1 MDKNLAKIPL
11 GVKIS
16 VIIPTYNRR
25 KSLIT
30 AIQSVLDQTYQV
42 STIYICDD
50 GSTDDSFHEI
60 QKINDSRIRWLD
72 CGRNYMPSVPRNYGI
87 QQCLDADYIAFLD
100 SDDIW
105 LPEKIEIQLSYI
117 FNLGIKSICSNAI
130 LNSSRNINEGI
141 YFNSL
146 TNEFITYKKL
156 LKNNKIICS
165 SVMIEKTL
173 LLKGGGFNESKVLRG
188 IEDYELWL
196 RIASYK
202 DWYYLSVPLLRYS
215 SNSHDSIRIESLNP
229 VIQKTIILKF
239 HLKWLLK
246 KRLIFKTLHS
256 LYLYFNI
263 YLDSN
268 LKN

>member
-16 VIIPTYNRR
+16 VVIPTYNRR
-25 KSLIT
+25 ESLIT
-30 AIQSVLDQTYQV
+30 AIQSVLNQTYQV

-50 GSTDDSFHEI
+50 GSTDDSFLEI
-60 QKINDSRIRWLD
+60 QKINDSRIKWLD

-87 QQCLDADYIAFLD
+87 QECLDADYVAFLD

-105 LPEKIEIQLSYI
+105 LPEKIEIQLSCI
-117 FNLGIKSICSNAI
+117 FKWGIKSICSNAI
-130 LNSSRNINEGI
+130 MTSSGNNSEGI

-146 TNEFITYKKL
+146 SNELITYKKL

-165 SVMIEKTL
+165 SVMIEKTI
-173 LLKGGGFNESKVLRG
+173 LLKSGEFNESKILRG

-196 RIASYK
+196 RIASFS
-202 DWYYLSVPLLRYS
+202 DWYYLNLPLLKYS

-229 VIQKTIILKF
+229 VIQKIIILKY
-239 HLKWLLK
+239 HLKWLIK
-246 KRLIFKTLHS
+246 KRLIYKI
-256 LYLYFNI
+256 LYSFNIYFNI
-263 YLDSN
+263 YLN
-268 LKN
+268 KFFKK